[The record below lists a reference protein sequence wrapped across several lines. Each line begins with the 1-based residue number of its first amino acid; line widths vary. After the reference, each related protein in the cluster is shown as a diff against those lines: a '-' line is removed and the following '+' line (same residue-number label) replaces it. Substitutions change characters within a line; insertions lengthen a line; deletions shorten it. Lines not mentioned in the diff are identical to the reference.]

1 MKLSI
6 FTTITN
12 PSSRGDNYRNAINCY
27 SEFAHE
33 VIFVDGGV
41 NAAIYRKDT
50 KKDEYKFYALSYPWP
65 EEFSWEFIG
74 QQFQRGYEAC
84 TGDWVIHAD
93 LDFVFHEKDFAAI
106 RKALQDNND
115 APAVSLLKRQFI
127 LPDRFNLKSRLV
139 IAVNKGKYGDRI
151 RFDSGGD
158 LCQPSLDG
166 EYIEPGTVP
175 DIKIPFYNYE
185 KLIKTEAQIK
195 DDVGRM
201 ARAWQRHFGKY
212 RLGGPDDESA
222 YQEWLHM
229 VVGRF
234 KKPSEHIK
242 LDDHPKYVQE
252 TIASLKPEQWGY
264 SGFGHLERNSYA

>member
-1 MKLSI
+1 MKLGCFI
-6 FTTITN
+6 TITN
-12 PSSRGDNYRNAINCY
+12 PIKRGDLYNECIEMANNL
-27 SEFAHE
+27 FDE
-33 VIFVDGGV
+33 VTIVDG
-41 NAAIYRKDT
+41 KDT
-50 KKDEYKFYALSYPWP
+50 WP
-65 EEFSWEFIG
+65 KEFSWELIG
-74 QQFQRGYEAC
+74 QHFQKGYEQC
-84 TGDWVIHAD
+84 EAD
-93 LDFVFHEKDFAAI
+93 FIVHLDTDYIFHERDFRAI
-106 RKALQDNND
+106 RMACENNND
-115 APAVSLLKRQFI
+115 APAISLLKRQFI

-166 EYIEPGTVP
+166 KYIQPGSVP

-201 ARAWQRHFGKY
+201 ARAWQRHFGEYK
-212 RLGGPDDESA
+212 LGGPDDESA

-264 SGFGHLERNSYA
+264 SGFGYLERNSYA